1 MKKACTNLQM
11 PPGSDTTN
19 PEIALI
25 WGAIQAVAVKS
36 GVDHRFILAIMM
48 QESGGCVRVYQTA
61 NTNGNPGLMQDHDGP
76 NNCNPLP
83 KGDYSQMVSP
93 CPAGSING
101 MVEDGV
107 GGTLAGAG
115 LAEYL
120 NMAVAHGQQAGFS
133 KMDGGNAQVYYQA
146 ARQYN
151 SGSVN
156 YGNLN
161 DGFSS
166 NPCYAMDVA
175 NRLTGW
181 VWATPACDPGW

>member
-1 MKKACTNLQM
+1 MKKACTTLQM

-25 WGAIQAVAVKS
+25 WDAIQAAAIKS

-48 QESGGCVRVYQTA
+48 QESGGCVRVYKTVNA
-61 NTNGNPGLMQDHDGP
+61 NGNPGLMQDHDGP

-83 KGDYSQMVSP
+83 KGDYSQMISP
-93 CPAGSING
+93 CPAGKING

-107 GGTLAGAG
+107 SGTLTGAG

-120 NMAVAHGQQAGFS
+120 NMALSYGQQS
-133 KMDGGNAQVYYQA
+133 DLSNMDGGNAQVYYQA

-166 NPCYAMDVA
+166 NPCYAMDLA

-181 VWATPACDPGW
+181 VWATPGCDPGW